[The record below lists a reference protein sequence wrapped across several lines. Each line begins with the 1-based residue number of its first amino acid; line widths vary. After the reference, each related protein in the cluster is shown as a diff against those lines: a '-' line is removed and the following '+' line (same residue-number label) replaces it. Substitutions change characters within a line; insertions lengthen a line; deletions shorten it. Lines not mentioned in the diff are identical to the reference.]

1 MKRILFTGFA
11 LLIVLGIAAQEPFKV
26 HKPFIEQKLGNMIG
40 QWEYMAIV
48 SIGYAKAEGK
58 TATEFGHYVGEQFKT
73 SWDKEKGFKGLV
85 NGMLWNLSCFSLEP
99 EMEIVSQTADKV
111 EMKCKKFAPYL
122 EKNQP
127 VFDVSYQEFM
137 DFMDALMAPIAE
149 YLGCSHELRT
159 DEKWVYITV
168 QKN

>member
-11 LLIVLGIAAQEPFKV
+11 LLIVLGITAQEPFKV

-48 SIGYAKAEGK
+48 SISYAKAEGK
-58 TATEFGHYVGEQFKT
+58 TANEFGHYVGEQFKT

-159 DEKWVYITV
+159 DEKWVYIIV